1 MGWKDKMKEFGGAN
15 LEFLSS
21 DGECLVFAVIDDP
34 LLLKGE
40 YKNKPQERIGCPVM
54 TADGF
59 ALFVTGKRTAR
70 KISKFEDKFKTHAL
84 IVVRHGV
91 ANDSNATYD
100 VSLYDNAEVTAK
112 LLAMINTDYEP
123 DLLTDAITA
132 ANECMNQ

>member
-1 MGWKDKMKEFGGAN
+1 MGWKEKMKEFGGAN

-21 DGECLVFAVIDDP
+21 DGECLVFAVVADP
-34 LLLKGE
+34 ILLHGKYKGKE
-40 YKNKPQERIGCPVM
+40 QDRIGCPIM

-59 ALFVTGKRTAR
+59 ALFVCGKRVGR

-84 IVVRHGV
+84 IIVRHGETGDV
-91 ANDSNATYD
+91 NCSYD
-100 VSLYDNAEVTAK
+100 VKIYDNDELAAR

-123 DLLTDAITA
+123 DLLTEAIAA